1 VNGQATGYITG
12 ILVGITITGLVV
24 YLTAPA
30 IAERLT
36 VDAVNSQGGSL
47 FGFPSAL
54 TRPLA
59 TQLGAIV
66 RREVES
72 ALSV

>member
-1 VNGQATGYITG
+1 MNSEATGYIAG
-12 ILVGITITGLVV
+12 ILVGITITGVVV

-30 IAERLT
+30 IAERVT
-36 VDAVNSQGGSL
+36 VKAVNRQGSRLLGL
-47 FGFPSAL
+47 PAML
-54 TRPLA
+54 TAPIA

-66 RREVES
+66 RSEVES

>member
-1 VNGQATGYITG
+1 MNGQATGYITG
-12 ILVGITITGLVV
+12 IVVGITITGVVV

-36 VDAVNSQGGSL
+36 VKAISNQGASL
-47 FGFPSAL
+47 LGLPASFA
-54 TRPLA
+54 RPLA

>member
-12 ILVGITITGLVV
+12 ILVGIAITGVVV

-36 VDAVNSQGGSL
+36 VDAVNNQGGSL
-47 FGFPSAL
+47 LGLPSGFI
-54 TRPLA
+54 RPLA

>member
-1 VNGQATGYITG
+1 MNGQATGYITG
-12 ILVGITITGLVV
+12 IVVGITITGLVV

-47 FGFPSAL
+47 LGLPSAL